1 MEAVIMKAQT
11 KIKKILQIENELD
24 REIELFKFIMKA
36 IPRSLYQM
44 QARELYFDLRKK
56 RTGNA

>member
-1 MEAVIMKAQT
+1 MKAQT